1 MKINNQITQSGLGW
15 LIVAQLAVLAAFTNE
30 LSYWLVPVFLF
41 SAAWRFRILKGHW
54 SLPGWQVKGFG
65 VFLSILG
72 LLLSD
77 INPLS
82 LEAATTLLL
91 LGFSLKNLELNHR
104 RDGIVVVYIGYF
116 LVATRFLYSQSLLTT
131 AYAVLLMVV
140 LTACLVSLHQH
151 RSHQWRQNL
160 KLSSSMLLLC
170 MPLMLVGYLFF
181 PRLPPIWS
189 VPMPDNKAISGVTD
203 FMSPGDISDIA
214 KSGALAF
221 RATFEGE
228 VPRPVDRYWRG
239 PVLTQFD
246 GRSWSPAQEFFKK
259 NLLLPDRLD
268 TDLAVLFDTNIDT
281 TGPYEAYRVIYEPNY
296 QHWLFS
302 LTPSVSLGAD
312 VESTFDYQMLS
323 SQKVTSPLQVS
334 YRKYSSDNL
343 QLELPEWVR
352 QQSTQVPAGLNPRTQ
367 SFVAQMKLSSKTDT
381 ELALN
386 ILKKFQD
393 EPYFYSL
400 RPGQLTGEDQIDQF
414 LFESRKGFCAH
425 FASAFTQMMRMAGL
439 PARVVTGYQGGEW
452 NEAGQFLAVHQFD
465 AHAWVEVWFEGQG
478 WILLD
483 PTAWVAP
490 SRIEQSS
497 RDALAGTEGFLS
509 DSLIDQLQFSMF
521 NQLRLKFGAWQHQW
535 QRWVLNYDSD
545 DQFQLMSQLFGDM
558 NLSRMLWTA
567 GGFITVLGVLW
578 LAVLGLFKAE
588 DPSTLQYRQWQVLRR
603 KLRTKGID
611 IEATTTPLMLG
622 QMLEDRNDIWVKP
635 LLDYLNILN
644 HSLYETKLD
653 SKQLR
658 SGFNLVKRML

>member
-1 MKINNQITQSGLGW
+1 MKTEYQITQASLGW
-15 LIVAQLAVLAAFTNE
+15 LIAAQLLVLAAFANE
-30 LSYWLVPVFLF
+30 LSYWLIPVFVF

-54 SLPGWQVKGFG
+54 SLPGWKIKIIG
-65 VFLSILG
+65 VFLSIFG
-72 LLLSD
+72 VLLSD

-116 LVATRFLYSQSLLTT
+116 LVATRFLYNQSLLTT
-131 AYAVLLMVV
+131 AFAVVLMVV
-140 LTACLVSLHQH
+140 LTASLVSLHQH
-151 RSHQWRQNL
+151 RSHRWQQNL
-160 KLSSSMLLLC
+160 KLSSMMLLLC
-170 MPLMLVGYLFF
+170 MPLMLAGYLLF

-189 VPMPDNKAISGVTD
+189 VPMPDNKATSGVTD
-203 FMSPGDISDIA
+203 FMSPGDLSDIA

-221 RATFEGE
+221 RATFDGE
-228 VPRPVDRYWRG
+228 VPKPVDRYWRG
-239 PVLTQFD
+239 PVLSQFD
-246 GRSWSPAQEFFKK
+246 GKSWSPSQEFFQKSF
-259 NLLLPDRLD
+259 LLPDRLN
-268 TDLAVLFDTNIDT
+268 TDVAVLFDTDINT
-281 TGPYEAYRVIYEPNY
+281 SLPFESYRVIYEPSF

-302 LTPSVSLGAD
+302 LTPSISTTNDVVS
-312 VESTFDYQMLS
+312 TYDYQILS
-323 SQKVTSPLQVS
+323 RQKVTSPFQVS
-334 YRKYSSDNL
+334 FRQYPDVDL
-343 QLELPEWVR
+343 QTELPEWVR
-352 QQSTQVPAGLNPRTQ
+352 NQSLQVPEGLNPQTQ
-367 SFVAQMKLSSKTDT
+367 LFVKEMKQLSSSDT

-386 ILKKFQD
+386 ILKWFRD
-393 EPYFYSL
+393 EPFFYSL
-400 RPGQLTGEDQIDQF
+400 RPGQLTSEDQIDQF

-425 FASAFTQMMRMAGL
+425 FASSYAQMMRMAGL

-465 AHAWVEVWFEGQG
+465 AHAWVEVWFEGRG
-478 WILLD
+478 WIQLD

-490 SRIEQSS
+490 NRIEQSS
-497 RDALAGTEGFLS
+497 RDALSGTEGFLS
-509 DSLIDQLQFSMF
+509 DSLFDQLQFSLL
-521 NQLRLKFGAWQHQW
+521 NQLRLQFGAWQHNW

-545 DQFQLMSQLFGDM
+545 DQFQLMSRLFGDM

-644 HSLYETKLD
+644 HSLYKTKLD